1 MTDFPGQI
9 GEDEL
14 MAYVDGRLAPDRAE
28 AVGSYLTAHPEIG
41 ERLSQYAEQRQAL
54 RAAFGERVAEPIPAR
69 LRLIRLIA
77 ERQRRRRR
85 HFTEIAAAVLLVAL
99 GGVGGWSA
107 RDFIAR
113 HPQPPSA
120 LAAGTILA
128 DALAA
133 HRTFAVEVRHPVE
146 VDAAQEAHLV
156 QWLSKRLGRP
166 LVVPDLSAT
175 GYHLMGGRLL
185 PAGSGPA
192 AQLMYQNGTG
202 DRLTV
207 YVRPGVAGEAS
218 VYEHDK
224 NVGAFYR
231 ADEGIGCVIVGDV
244 DRGVLRRA
252 AERVYEQTFPGLPK
266 RDLAPH
272 REKSG

>member
-1 MTDFPGQI
+1 VTDLPGPV
-9 GEDEL
+9 GDDEL
-14 MAYVDGRLAPDRAE
+14 MAYVDGRLPPDRAE
-28 AVGSYLTAHPEIG
+28 AVGSYLAAHPEIR
-41 ERLSQYAEQRQAL
+41 ERLSRYADQRQGL
-54 RAAFGERVAEPIPAR
+54 LAAFGERGTGQIPTR
-69 LRLIRLIA
+69 LRLTRLIA
-77 ERQRRRRR
+77 EGRRRRR
-85 HFTEIAAAVLLVAL
+85 RRFAEIAAAICLIAL
-99 GGVGGWSA
+99 GGVGGWTA
-107 RDFIAR
+107 RDLMF
-113 HPQPPSA
+113 PQASPGSA
-120 LAAGTILA
+120 LAAGAIMA

-192 AQLMYQNGTG
+192 AQLMYENGTG

-218 VYEHDK
+218 SYQHDK

-231 ADEGIGCVIVGDV
+231 ADEGLGCVIVGDA
-244 DRGVLRRA
+244 DRGALSRA
-252 AERVYEQTFPGLPK
+252 AERVYEQTFPGIPK
-266 RDLAPH
+266 RDLAPQ
-272 REKSG
+272 REKKG

>member
-1 MTDFPGQI
+1 VTDLPGQV
-9 GEDEL
+9 GDDEL
-14 MAYVDGRLAPDRAE
+14 MAYVDGRLPPDRTE
-28 AVGSYLTAHPEIG
+28 AVASYLATHPEIR
-41 ERLSQYAEQRQAL
+41 ERLRQYAEQRQAL
-54 RAAFGERVAEPIPAR
+54 LAAFGERNAGPIPTR
-69 LRLIRLIA
+69 LRLTRLIA

-85 HFTEIAAAVLLVAL
+85 RFAEIAAAICLITL
-99 GGVGGWSA
+99 GGVGGWTA
-107 RDFIAR
+107 RELILQQAS
-113 HPQPPSA
+113 PGSV
-120 LAAGTILA
+120 LAAGTIMA

-175 GYHLMGGRLL
+175 GYRLMGGRLL

-192 AQLMYQNGTG
+192 AQLMYENGAG

-218 VYEHDK
+218 VYQQDK
-224 NVGAFYR
+224 NVGAFYW
-231 ADEGIGCVIVGDV
+231 ADEGLGCVIVGDA
-244 DRGVLRRA
+244 DRGVLSRA
-252 AERVYEQTFPGLPK
+252 AERVYEQTFPGMPK
-266 RDLAPH
+266 RDLAPQ
-272 REKSG
+272 REKNG

>member
-1 MTDFPGQI
+1 VTDLPGPV
-9 GEDEL
+9 GDDEL
-14 MAYVDGRLAPDRAE
+14 MAYVDGRLSPDRAK
-28 AVGSYLTAHPEIG
+28 AVASYLAAHPEIR
-41 ERLSQYAEQRQAL
+41 ERLSQYADQRQGL
-54 RAAFGERVAEPIPAR
+54 LAAFGERGAGPIPTR
-69 LRLIRLIA
+69 LRLTRLIA

-85 HFTEIAAAVLLVAL
+85 RFAEIAAAICLIAL
-99 GGVGGWSA
+99 GGVGGWTA
-107 RDFIAR
+107 RDLMF
-113 HPQPPSA
+113 PQASPGSA
-120 LAAGTILA
+120 LAAGAIMA

-185 PAGSGPA
+185 PAGSEPA
-192 AQLMYQNGTG
+192 AQLMYENGTG

-218 VYEHDK
+218 SYQHDK

-231 ADEGIGCVIVGDV
+231 ADEGLGCVIVGDA
-244 DRGVLRRA
+244 DRGALSRA
-252 AERVYEQTFPGLPK
+252 AERVYEQTFPGIPK
-266 RDLAPH
+266 RDLAPQ
-272 REKSG
+272 RDKKG

>member
-1 MTDFPGQI
+1 MTDHPGPVTD
-9 GEDEL
+9 DEL
-14 MAYVDGRLAPDRAE
+14 MAFVDARLSPDRAE
-28 AVGSYLTAHPEIG
+28 AVGSYLAAHPEIR
-41 ERLSQYAEQRQAL
+41 ERLSQYTEQRQAL
-54 RAAFGERVAEPIPAR
+54 HTAFGEHVAVPIPSR
-69 LRLIRLIA
+69 LRLARLLA

-85 HFTEIAAAVLLVAL
+85 QFAEIAAAILLVAL

-107 RDFIAR
+107 RDLIAP
-113 HPQPPSA
+113 HASSPSA
-120 LAAGTILA
+120 LAAGTIMA

-175 GYHLMGGRLL
+175 GYRLMGGRLL

-192 AQLMYQNGTG
+192 AQLMYENGTG

-207 YVRPGVAGEAS
+207 YVRPGVAGEENL
-218 VYEHDK
+218 YRHDK

-231 ADEGIGCVIVGDV
+231 ADEGLGCVIVGDT
-244 DRGVLRRA
+244 DREALSRA
-252 AERVYEQTFPGLPK
+252 AERVYEQTFPTAPKGDLP
-266 RDLAPH
+266 LQ

>member
-1 MTDFPGQI
+1 MTDLPGPI
-9 GEDEL
+9 GDDEL
-14 MAYVDGRLAPDRAE
+14 MAYVDGRLPTDRAE
-28 AVGSYLTAHPEIG
+28 AVGSYLAAHPEIR
-41 ERLSQYAEQRQAL
+41 ERLSQFAEQRQAL
-54 RAAFGERVAEPIPAR
+54 RAAFDEPVAGPIPTR
-69 LRLIRLIA
+69 LRLTRLIT

-85 HFTEIAAAVLLVAL
+85 RFAEIAAAILLVVF
-99 GGVGGWSA
+99 GGVGGWTA
-107 RDFIAR
+107 RDLASP
-113 HPQPPSA
+113 HVSPPST
-120 LAAGTILA
+120 LAAGTIMA

-175 GYHLMGGRLL
+175 GYRLMGGRLL

-192 AQLMYQNGTG
+192 AQLMYENGTG

-218 VYEHDK
+218 SYQHDK

-231 ADEGIGCVIVGDV
+231 ADEGLGCVIVGDA
-244 DRGVLRRA
+244 DRGALSRA
-252 AERVYEQTFPGLPK
+252 AERVYEQTFPGMPK
-266 RDLAPH
+266 RDLAPQ
-272 REKSG
+272 REKNG

>member
-1 MTDFPGQI
+1 MTDLPGPV
-9 GEDEL
+9 GDDEL
-14 MAYVDGRLAPDRAE
+14 MAYVDGRLSPDRAE
-28 AVGSYLTAHPEIG
+28 AVGLYLAAHPEIR
-41 ERLSQYAEQRQAL
+41 ERLSQYADQRQAL
-54 RAAFGERVAEPIPAR
+54 LAAFGERGAGPIPTR
-69 LRLIRLIA
+69 LRLTRLLA
-77 ERQRRRRR
+77 ERRRRR
-85 HFTEIAAAVLLVAL
+85 RRRFAEIAAAICLVAL
-99 GGVGGWSA
+99 GGAGGWTA
-107 RDFIAR
+107 RDLMF
-113 HPQPPSA
+113 PQASPASA
-120 LAAGTILA
+120 LAAGTIMA

-175 GYHLMGGRLL
+175 GYRLMGGRLL

-192 AQLMYQNGTG
+192 AQLMYENAAA

-218 VYEHDK
+218 SYQHDK

-231 ADEGIGCVIVGDV
+231 ADEGLGCVIVGDA
-244 DRGVLRRA
+244 DRGSLSRA
-252 AERVYEQTFPGLPK
+252 AERVYEQTFPGIPK
-266 RDLAPH
+266 RDLVPQ
-272 REKSG
+272 RGKNG

>member
-1 MTDFPGQI
+1 VTDLRGPI
-9 GEDEL
+9 GDDEL
-14 MAYVDGRLAPDRAE
+14 MAYVDGRLPSDRVE
-28 AVGSYLTAHPEIG
+28 AVASYLGAHPEIR
-41 ERLSQYAEQRQAL
+41 ERLSQYADQRQAL
-54 RAAFGERVAEPIPAR
+54 RAAFGERADGPIPAR
-69 LRLIRLIA
+69 LRLTRLIA

-85 HFTEIAAAVLLVAL
+85 RFAEIAAAICLSAL
-99 GGVGGWSA
+99 GGVGGWTA
-107 RDFIAR
+107 RDLMFPHAS
-113 HPQPPSA
+113 PSSA
-120 LAAGTILA
+120 LAARTIIA

-175 GYHLMGGRLL
+175 GYRLMGGRLL

-192 AQLMYQNGTG
+192 AQLMYENVAG

-207 YVRPGVAGEAS
+207 YVLPGVAAEAS
-218 VYEHDK
+218 SYQHDK

-231 ADEGIGCVIVGDV
+231 ADEGLGCVIVGDA
-244 DRGVLRRA
+244 DRGALSRA
-252 AERVYEQTFPGLPK
+252 AERVYEQTFPGMPK
-266 RDLAPH
+266 RDLAPPQG
-272 REKSG
+272 KNG

>member
-1 MTDFPGQI
+1 MFPH
-9 GEDEL
+9 
-14 MAYVDGRLAPDRAE
+14 ASP
-28 AVGSYLTAHPEIG
+28 S
-41 ERLSQYAEQRQAL
+41 
-54 RAAFGERVAEPIPAR
+54 
-69 LRLIRLIA
+69 
-77 ERQRRRRR
+77 
-85 HFTEIAAAVLLVAL
+85 
-99 GGVGGWSA
+99 
-107 RDFIAR
+107 
-113 HPQPPSA
+113 SA
-120 LAAGTILA
+120 LAARTIIA

-175 GYHLMGGRLL
+175 GYRLMGGRLL

-192 AQLMYQNGTG
+192 AQLMYENGTG

-207 YVRPGVAGEAS
+207 YVLPGVAGEAS
-218 VYEHDK
+218 SYQHDK

-231 ADEGIGCVIVGDV
+231 ADEGLGCVIVGDA
-244 DRGVLRRA
+244 DRGALSRA
-252 AERVYEQTFPGLPK
+252 AERVYEQTFPGMPK
-266 RDLAPH
+266 RDLAPQ

>member
-1 MTDFPGQI
+1 MTDLPGPV
-9 GEDEL
+9 GDDEL
-14 MAYVDGRLAPDRAE
+14 MAYVDGRLPPDRAE
-28 AVGSYLTAHPEIG
+28 AVGSYLAAHPEIR
-41 ERLSQYAEQRQAL
+41 ERLSRYADQRQGL
-54 RAAFGERVAEPIPAR
+54 LAAFGERGTGQIPTR
-69 LRLIRLIA
+69 LRLTRLIA
-77 ERQRRRRR
+77 EGRRRRR
-85 HFTEIAAAVLLVAL
+85 RRFAEIAAAICLIAL
-99 GGVGGWSA
+99 GGVGGWTA
-107 RDFIAR
+107 RDLMF
-113 HPQPPSA
+113 PQASPGSA
-120 LAAGTILA
+120 LAAGAIMA

-192 AQLMYQNGTG
+192 AQLMYENGTG

-218 VYEHDK
+218 SYQHDK

-231 ADEGIGCVIVGDV
+231 ADEGLGCVIVGDA
-244 DRGVLRRA
+244 DRGALSRA
-252 AERVYEQTFPGLPK
+252 AERVYEQTFPGIPK
-266 RDLAPH
+266 RDLAPQ
-272 REKSG
+272 REKKG